1 MTNKEK
7 FIANM
12 KDNLYNIN
20 FVNELADKLDK
31 ISFFTVPAS
40 INYHGNYEG
49 GLYDHSWEV
58 TRQLLYLTK
67 RLDLTWN
74 RPESP
79 YIVGMLHDLCKCDD
93 YKKSCSRRPNA
104 ISMGLGNDDGCYE
117 EKWEYNKNGLLPGHG
132 EKSVIMAQ
140 NIYGYLTEEEIM
152 CIRWHMGAFDDKS
165 NWQYYSGAVAKYP
178 NVLFTHTADM
188 IASQISTI

>member
-7 FIANM
+7 FITDM
-12 KDNLYNIN
+12 KGKLGNDI
-20 FVNELADKLDK
+20 FVTELADKLEK
-31 ISFFTVPAS
+31 INFFVAPAS
-40 INYHGNYEG
+40 INHHGNHDG
-49 GLYDHSWEV
+49 GLYEHCNEV
-58 TRQLLYLTK
+58 TFQLLYLTK
-67 RLDLTWN
+67 RLDLTWD
-74 RPESP
+74 RPESL

-93 YKKSCSRRPNA
+93 YVKLPVEIKWGDSITCSYNSPT
-104 ISMGLGNDDGCYE
+104 
-117 EKWEYNKNGLLPGHG
+117 EKHWEYNKNGLLPGHG

-188 IASQISTI
+188 IASQISSI

>member
-12 KDNLYNIN
+12 KDNLGNID

-58 TRQLLYLTK
+58 TRQLLYFTK

-93 YKKSCSRRPNA
+93 YVKRPDIAKWESDNLTHDLPTA
-104 ISMGLGNDDGCYE
+104 GH
-117 EKWEYNKNGLLPGHG
+117 WEYNKNGLLPGHG

>member
-7 FIANM
+7 FIADM
-12 KDNLYNIN
+12 KGKLGNDIFVTELANKLERIN
-20 FVNELADKLDK
+20 FFV
-31 ISFFTVPAS
+31 TPVS
-40 INYHGNYEG
+40 INHHGNHDG
-49 GLYDHSWEV
+49 GLYEHCNEV
-58 TRQLLYLTK
+58 TFQLLYLTK

-79 YIVGMLHDLCKCDD
+79 YIVGILHDLCKCDD
-93 YKKSCSRRPNA
+93 YVKRPDIIKCESDNRTYD
-104 ISMGLGNDDGCYE
+104 LPTDGH
-117 EKWEYNKNGLLPGHG
+117 WEYNKNGLLPGHG

>member
-40 INYHGNYEG
+40 INYYGNYEG

-67 RLDLTWN
+67 RLNLTWN

-93 YKKSCSRRPNA
+93 YVKRPDITKWESDNLA
-104 ISMGLGNDDGCYE
+104 HDLPTAGH
-117 EKWEYNKNGLLPGHG
+117 WEYNKNGLLPGHG

>member
-1 MTNKEK
+1 MTSKEK
-7 FIANM
+7 FITDM
-12 KDNLYNIN
+12 KGKLGNDI
-20 FVNELADKLDK
+20 FVTELANKLERVN
-31 ISFFTVPAS
+31 FFVAPAS
-40 INYHGNYEG
+40 INYHGNHDG
-49 GLYDHSWEV
+49 GLYEHCNEV
-58 TRQLLYLTK
+58 TFQLLYLTK

-93 YKKSCSRRPNA
+93 YVKLPVEIKWGDSITCSYNSPT
-104 ISMGLGNDDGCYE
+104 
-117 EKWEYNKNGLLPGHG
+117 EKHWEYNKNGLLPGHG
-132 EKSVIMAQ
+132 EKSVIMAR

>member
-7 FIANM
+7 FITDM
-12 KDNLYNIN
+12 KGKLGNDI
-20 FVNELADKLDK
+20 FVTELANKLEK
-31 ISFFTVPAS
+31 MNFFVAPAS
-40 INYHGNYEG
+40 INHHGNHDG
-49 GLYDHSWEV
+49 GLYEHCSEV
-58 TRQLLYLTK
+58 TFQLLYLTK

-93 YKKSCSRRPNA
+93 YVKLPVEIKWGDRVTCTYNSPT
-104 ISMGLGNDDGCYE
+104 
-117 EKWEYNKNGLLPGHG
+117 EKHWEYNKNSLLPGHG

-152 CIRWHMGAFDDKS
+152 CIRWHMGAFDDKA

>member
-7 FIANM
+7 FIADM
-12 KDNLYNIN
+12 KGKLGNDI
-20 FVNELADKLDK
+20 FVSELADKLEN
-31 ISFFTVPAS
+31 INFFITPAS
-40 INYHGNYEG
+40 INHHGNHDG
-49 GLYDHSWEV
+49 GLYEHCSEV
-58 TRQLLYLTK
+58 TFQLLYLTK

-93 YKKSCSRRPNA
+93 YVKLPVEIKWGDSITCSYNSPT
-104 ISMGLGNDDGCYE
+104 
-117 EKWEYNKNGLLPGHG
+117 EKHWEYNKNGLLPGHG

>member
-7 FIANM
+7 FITDM
-12 KDNLYNIN
+12 KGKLGNNI
-20 FVNELADKLDK
+20 FVTELANKLEK
-31 ISFFTVPAS
+31 MNFFIAPAS
-40 INYHGNYEG
+40 INHHGNHDG
-49 GLYDHSWEV
+49 GLYEHCSEV
-58 TRQLLYLTK
+58 TFQLLYLTK

-93 YKKSCSRRPNA
+93 YVKRPNIIKLESDNLA
-104 ISMGLGNDDGCYE
+104 HDLPTAGY
-117 EKWEYNKNGLLPGHG
+117 WEYNKNGLLPGHG

>member
-7 FIANM
+7 FITDMKGKLGNDIFVTELAN
-12 KDNLYNIN
+12 KLEKIN
-20 FVNELADKLDK
+20 FFVA
-31 ISFFTVPAS
+31 PAS
-40 INYHGNYEG
+40 INHHGNHDG
-49 GLYDHSWEV
+49 GLYEHCNEV
-58 TRQLLYLTK
+58 TFQLLYLTK

-93 YKKSCSRRPNA
+93 YVKLPVEIKWGDSITCSYNSPT
-104 ISMGLGNDDGCYE
+104 
-117 EKWEYNKNGLLPGHG
+117 EKHWDYNKNGLLPGHG

>member
-7 FIANM
+7 FITDMKGKLGNNIFVTGLAN
-12 KDNLYNIN
+12 KLEKIN
-20 FVNELADKLDK
+20 FFVA
-31 ISFFTVPAS
+31 PAS
-40 INYHGNYEG
+40 INHHGNHDG
-49 GLYDHSWEV
+49 GLYEHCNEV
-58 TRQLLYLTK
+58 TFQLLYLTK

-93 YKKSCSRRPNA
+93 YVKLPDIIKWGDSLNHTHDLPTDAR
-104 ISMGLGNDDGCYE
+104 
-117 EKWEYNKNGLLPGHG
+117 WEYNKNGLLPGHG

>member
-7 FIANM
+7 FITDMKGKLGSDIFVTELAN
-12 KDNLYNIN
+12 KLENIN
-20 FVNELADKLDK
+20 FFVA
-31 ISFFTVPAS
+31 PAS
-40 INYHGNYEG
+40 INHHGNHDG
-49 GLYDHSWEV
+49 GLYEHCNEV
-58 TRQLLYLTK
+58 TFQLLYLTK
-67 RLDLTWN
+67 RLDLIWS

-79 YIVGMLHDLCKCDD
+79 YIVGMFHDLCKCDN
-93 YKKSCSRRPNA
+93 YVKTREIFKYA
-104 ISMGLGNDDGCYE
+104 DGSTHILPSDGH
-117 EKWEYNKNGLLPGHG
+117 WEYNKNILIPGHG
-132 EKSVIMAQ
+132 EKSVMMAQ

>member
-7 FIANM
+7 FITDM
-12 KDNLYNIN
+12 KGKLGNDI
-20 FVNELADKLDK
+20 FVTELANKLEK
-31 ISFFTVPAS
+31 IDFFVAPAS
-40 INYHGNYEG
+40 INHHGNHDG
-49 GLYDHSWEV
+49 GLYEHCSEV
-58 TRQLLYLTK
+58 TFQLLYLTN

-93 YKKSCSRRPNA
+93 YVKRPDITKWESDNLTYDLPTA
-104 ISMGLGNDDGCYE
+104 GH
-117 EKWEYNKNGLLPGHG
+117 WEYNKNGLLPGHG

-152 CIRWHMGAFDDKS
+152 CIRWHMGAFDDKA

>member
-7 FIANM
+7 FITDM
-12 KDNLYNIN
+12 KDNLGNID
-20 FVNELADKLDK
+20 FVKELTDKLDK
-31 ISFFTVPAS
+31 IDFFTVPAS
-40 INYHGNYEG
+40 INHHGNYEG

-67 RLDLTWN
+67 QLDLSWV
-74 RPESP
+74 RQESP
-79 YIVGMLHDLCKCDD
+79 YIVGMFHDLCKCDN
-93 YKKSCSRRPNA
+93 YKKLR
-104 ISMGLGNDDGCYE
+104 CYE
-117 EKWEYNKNGLLPGHG
+117 EKWEYNKNILIPGHG
-132 EKSVIMAQ
+132 EKSVMMAQ

-152 CIRWHMGAFDDKS
+152 CIRWHMGAFDDKA

-188 IASQISTI
+188 IASQICAL

>member
-1 MTNKEK
+1 MTNKET

-12 KDNLYNIN
+12 KDNLGNID

-40 INYHGNYEG
+40 INHHGNYEG

-79 YIVGMLHDLCKCDD
+79 YIVGMLHDLCKCDN
-93 YKKSCSRRPNA
+93 YKKSWSRRPNA
-104 ISMGLGNDDGCYE
+104 ISMGLGNDDGCHE
-117 EKWEYNKNGLLPGHG
+117 EKWDNYKAKDR
-132 EKSVIMAQ
+132 KSV
-140 NIYGYLTEEEIM
+140 
-152 CIRWHMGAFDDKS
+152 
-165 NWQYYSGAVAKYP
+165 V
-178 NVLFTHTADM
+178 
-188 IASQISTI
+188 

>member
-1 MTNKEK
+1 M
-7 FIANM
+7 
-12 KDNLYNIN
+12 
-20 FVNELADKLDK
+20 
-31 ISFFTVPAS
+31 
-40 INYHGNYEG
+40 YE
-49 GLYDHSWEV
+49 HCSEV
-58 TRQLLYLTK
+58 TFQLLYLTK

-93 YKKSCSRRPNA
+93 YVKLPVEIKWGDSITCSYNSPT
-104 ISMGLGNDDGCYE
+104 
-117 EKWEYNKNGLLPGHG
+117 EKHWEYNKNGLLPGHG

-152 CIRWHMGAFDDKS
+152 CIRWHMGAFDDKA